1 MSREVVPPLPDGV
14 QRHIGSF
21 NRLFPDFH
29 GTVSEMEMLWDGF
42 EARLREL
49 RPEADDGED
58 PQIDIAKHAVPVSWN
73 ADEPAYKKELP
84 VWCSVQLQETDDGVE
99 RLAVVVETRHSA
111 VRCAMR
117 KAWSTNL
124 DDPDKLQ
131 HFKRSLAAAAKFMA
145 DYRPC
150 KGPTQCYHTGW
161 HCGHHCVDGKDHCLR
176 HWIGLPFQAA
186 VDGRAAKRQRTS

>member
-1 MSREVVPPLPDGV
+1 MSREVVPLLPDGV

-49 RPEADDGED
+49 RPGAMENYED
-58 PQIDIAKHAVPVSWN
+58 PKINIAKRAVPVSWD
-73 ADEPAYKKELP
+73 ADKFLP
-84 VWCSVQLQETDDGVE
+84 VWCSVRLLEHHRGVE
-99 RLAVVVETRHSA
+99 KLAVVVELRPSNGPSQVKCVYH
-111 VRCAMR
+111 

-150 KGPTQCYHTGW
+150 KGPTCTPGY
-161 HCGHHCVDGKDHCLR
+161 HCGKHCVDGKDHCLR
-176 HWIGLPFQAA
+176 HWVGLPFQAA
-186 VDGRAAKRQRTS
+186 VDARAAKRQRT

>member
-1 MSREVVPPLPDGV
+1 MSREVVPLLPDGV

-49 RPEADDGED
+49 RPGAMENYED
-58 PQIDIAKHAVPVSWN
+58 PKINIAKRAVPVSWD
-73 ADEPAYKKELP
+73 ADKELP
-84 VWCSVQLQETDDGVE
+84 VRCSVQLQEHDHGVE
-99 RLAVVVETRHSA
+99 KLVVVVETQLGF
-111 VRCAMR
+111 VRVKCVMD

-150 KGPTQCYHTGW
+150 KGSTCTPGY
-161 HCGHHCVDGKDHCLR
+161 HCGKHCVDGKDHCLR
-176 HWIGLPFQAA
+176 HWVGLPFQAA
-186 VDGRAAKRQRTS
+186 VDARAAKRQRT